1 MTCTKRASEAMMD
14 DKAIAARIEDYT
26 ALYDRQIEEAGG
38 WPATFVFPQ
47 PASPLEQEAM
57 RRFLDDVETG
67 TGLKLQITYRRP

>member
-1 MTCTKRASEAMMD
+1 MEWSIVACRAPEAIMD

-47 PASPLEQEAM
+47 PASPIEHEAL
-57 RRFLDDVETG
+57 RGSLRTS
-67 TGLKLQITYRRP
+67 RPGQA